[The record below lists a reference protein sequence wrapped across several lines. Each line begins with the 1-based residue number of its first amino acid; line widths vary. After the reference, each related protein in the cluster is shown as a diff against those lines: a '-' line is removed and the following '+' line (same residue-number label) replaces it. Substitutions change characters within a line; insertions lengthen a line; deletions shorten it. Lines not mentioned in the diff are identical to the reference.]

1 MGGDQ
6 LSLNYGSDTL
16 ESFYQR
22 LDKLGEGT
30 FGTVYKAQD
39 LQTKEFVALKRIAF
53 SAEDDEGIP
62 STALREVCYL
72 NEVSHPNIIKLK
84 DVHSHVG
91 RKGGYLHLVF
101 EFMDAD
107 LRQFMKQS
115 AYKMCSEPLKRVG
128 KMMLDGLA
136 HLHKHR
142 IIHRDIKPQNVLI
155 SWDMQNVKIADFGLA
170 RAFSAPV
177 RNYTHEV
184 VTLWY
189 RAPEILLGEKRYTAS
204 IDLWSFGCV
213 FGELANDGAPVFVGD
228 SEIGTIFQIFKTIG
242 TPTAFDWAGVTSL
255 PYFSAEYPKF
265 RGKPVDHWLSRP
277 TPACEPVDLPYFH
290 DLLQLIFQYNPHK
303 RPAVEELQCH
313 PYFGSSSSSSGA
325 SGTSS
330 SSSTGAGAG
339 GGGAPG
345 GNAGPGGSGA
355 NSSGAGGGNGGG
367 GGAAH
372 PSIGQT
378 RAGIGG
384 VGGGNGGTSSL
395 QGGNS
400 SSSSS
405 TATGGGGMGGTAS
418 SHPQAAD
425 GASGSSSNGANS
437 ASGAGV
443 VAGNGAG
450 GAGGG
455 ASSNS
460 GRLPRP
466 QQHGATQ
473 QMVQQMPNPTASHV
487 QQQMQW
493 YHAAGLGGTIGSA
506 VVPGQ
511 SCHQGQGSSTNQ
523 HQQQGHHHMNV
534 NMNSVV
540 GGGGGG
546 PVGGGGP
553 PHHPGSL
560 NNYQQAAGQ
569 HGGGAVGA
577 GMFGGGVPGQHHVWG
592 NALGMVGQ

>member
-1 MGGDQ
+1 MSSTSSSQQDPMMGGDQ

-115 AYKMCSEPLKRVG
+115 AYKMCSEPLKR
-128 KMMLDGLA
+128 
-136 HLHKHR
+136 
-142 IIHRDIKPQNVLI
+142 
-155 SWDMQNVKIADFGLA
+155 
-170 RAFSAPV
+170 APV

-384 VGGGNGGTSSL
+384 
-395 QGGNS
+395 
-400 SSSSS
+400 
-405 TATGGGGMGGTAS
+405 
-418 SHPQAAD
+418 
-425 GASGSSSNGANS
+425 
-437 ASGAGV
+437 
-443 VAGNGAG
+443 
-450 GAGGG
+450 
-455 ASSNS
+455 
-460 GRLPRP
+460 
-466 QQHGATQ
+466 
-473 QMVQQMPNPTASHV
+473 
-487 QQQMQW
+487 
-493 YHAAGLGGTIGSA
+493 
-506 VVPGQ
+506 
-511 SCHQGQGSSTNQ
+511 
-523 HQQQGHHHMNV
+523 
-534 NMNSVV
+534 
-540 GGGGGG
+540 
-546 PVGGGGP
+546 
-553 PHHPGSL
+553 
-560 NNYQQAAGQ
+560 QAAGQ